1 MRLFDS
7 HCHLNM
13 RHFKEDWREVY
24 ERARKAGIYRM
35 VIVGWDLPSS
45 ERAVKM
51 AEEMDGAYAACGF
64 HPHDAKLF
72 REEDVLKLRG
82 LLSHPRVV
90 ALGEM
95 GLDYYY
101 DNSPRE
107 VQRETFERQLA
118 LAKDVNKPVII
129 HVRDAHED
137 AFSIIKN
144 IGLPEGK
151 GVLHCYTGGTRYLEE
166 GLSLGLYISFSG
178 IVTFPNADDLREAAR
193 LVPQDRLLIET
204 DSPYLT
210 PKPYR
215 GKRNEPSYLTYILE
229 EIARVRKEEEE
240 RIAILTYENASMFFR
255 IG

>member
-1 MRLFDS
+1 MKLFET

-13 RHFKEDWREVY
+13 RHFKDDWREVY
-24 ERARKAGIYRM
+24 ERAKKAGIYRM
-35 VIVGWDLPSS
+35 VIVGWDLSSS

-51 AEEMDGAYAACGF
+51 AEGMDGVYAACGF

-72 REEDVLKLRG
+72 REDDILRLRE
-82 LLSHPRVV
+82 LLSHPKVV
-90 ALGEM
+90 ALGET

-101 DNSPRE
+101 DNSPRDI
-107 VQRETFERQLA
+107 QRRVFERQLA
-118 LAKDVNKPVII
+118 LAKEVNKPLII

-137 AFSIIKN
+137 AFSIIESS
-144 IGLPEGK
+144 GLPEGG
-151 GVLHCYTGGTRYLEE
+151 GVLHCYTGGTKYLEK

-193 LVPQDRLLIET
+193 LVPEDKLLIET

-215 GKRNEPSYLTYILE
+215 GRRNEPSYLIYVLG
-229 EIARVRKEEEE
+229 EIARAREEEE
-240 RIAILTYENASMFFR
+240 EEIAILTYENANRFFR